1 MNIVIL
7 DANFLLV
14 PSQFHLDVYREIRS
28 VLPGNLKFLVLPE
41 VLQEL
46 KLKSESSTS
55 SKFKRTVEMARQLL
69 DRYQS
74 EKPLQF
80 KYLDKNKPKGMYV
93 DDYLV
98 NIATSIAEDEE
109 SHVYIATNDRELRIK
124 ASTNGILTI
133 YLRQKKY
140 IKVSR

>member
-14 PSQFHLDVYREIRS
+14 PSQFHLDVYKEIRS
-28 VLPGNLKFLVLPE
+28 VLPGNLKFVIIPE

-46 KLKSESSTS
+46 RLKSESSSS
-55 SKFKRTVEMARQLL
+55 SKFKRTVEMAQQLL
-69 DRYQS
+69 DKYHT
-74 EKPLQF
+74 EKSLQF
-80 KYLDKNKPKGMYV
+80 KYIDENKPKGMYV

-98 NIATSIAEDEE
+98 NIATSIAEDENN
-109 SHVYIATNDRELRIK
+109 HVYIATNDKELRIK
-124 ASTNGILTI
+124 ASTNGIRTI

-140 IKVSR
+140 IKVSH